1 MFSDK
6 FWKKIRNY
14 LIIHI
19 LRKEEILFLNNL
31 LKIDVVI
38 YLNVSKEKIIKTKN
52 SILINFLN
60 LLNEMNVL
68 FILINI
74 SNKLFY
80 F

>member
-1 MFSDK
+1 VFSDK